1 MRKKATDGLHWA
13 TKAQDHAEGP
23 VLRHLF
29 LDESDGVKS
38 WLHEQH
44 PVTTSTARRLIAKD
58 FLSGD
63 PQRELEARSSSKK
76 PKITN
81 DKDKGQ
87 WGEVFKGK
95 QT

>member
-1 MRKKATDGLHWA
+1 M
-13 TKAQDHAEGP
+13 
-23 VLRHLF
+23 LRHLF

-76 PKITN
+76 PKITI
-81 DKDKGQ
+81 DKDNGVEFSRGNKRERVWQ
-87 WGEVFKGK
+87 CPR
-95 QT
+95 